1 MALLFSSALLFS
13 TKPASRAELY
23 PADSL
28 SRPEYIFRRI
38 KYGNTYSFID
48 YRRNVIQWQQYSAVS
63 HFFNAL
69 KFASYKKVK
78 VLHFGDSHVQADIA
92 TGTIRNRLQDVFGN
106 GGRGI
111 FFPYACIRSHSGND
125 NYTYATGIWDY
136 SKNTNPAIR
145 YELGLTGATARTTDP
160 HAGFRIIFNK
170 FYREMNNTV
179 LKIYCRT
186 SLNSFDLRLRTDVTT
201 DPILISCKETTSPYV
216 TVYLPAAPKMLNFEV
231 VKNYPA
237 QTFFEIHGISLE
249 QPDNS
254 GIVYNS
260 MGINGASLSSI
271 IRQNLMDGQIR
282 DMQPD
287 LIVFDLGG
295 NDFFAGG
302 INEAEYESKLRLLV
316 DRFRNA
322 APNASILLVPPQD
335 IYRFGRYCVTDCKKA
350 AEITARVAFTSGC
363 AYYDYYRVA
372 GGTTSMLRWHQE
384 GLAKNDKIHLTYSG
398 YVVKGELYAN
408 AILNAFYH
416 TLSDESKGQDS
427 PIPADSVFTSRPI
440 ADATRRPIPTGYPSG
455 SPSSPTGAVVVPDA
469 NKNATYR
476 VSAVERQV
484 YHTVRPGET
493 LGKISQQYHVS
504 VAQLMQWNRLP
515 STWIRAGDRL
525 LILTRVK
532 ETTAN
537 TGVRYQGTTESAPKT
552 ETPASVNTAA
562 VAVKPPVTYKGK
574 PLGSTAP
581 PAKTNPATQAWG
593 SKKIIYYEVKSG
605 DNLWLIAQ
613 KFNTTVDAI
622 KRANNLYSDR
632 LSVGQKLVIK

>member
-13 TKPASRAELY
+13 TKPVSRGELY

-106 GGRGI
+106 GGRGM

-125 NYTYATGIWDY
+125 NYTYATGVWDY
-136 SKNTNPAIR
+136 AKNTNPAMR
-145 YELGLTGATARTTDP
+145 FELGLTGATARTNDP
-160 HAGFRIIFNK
+160 RAGFKFIFNK

-186 SLNSFDLRLRTDVTT
+186 SLNSFDLQLRTDVTSE
-201 DPILISCKETTSPYV
+201 PILISCKETTSPYV
-216 TVYLPAAPKMLNFEV
+216 TVYLPASPKMLNFEV

-249 QPDNS
+249 QPDNN

-287 LIVFDLGG
+287 LVVFDLGG
-295 NDFFAGG
+295 NDFYAGS

-316 DRFRNA
+316 ERFRNA
-322 APNASILLVPPQD
+322 APNTSILLVPPQD

-350 AEITARVAFTSGC
+350 AEITARVAFTTGC
-363 AYYDYYRVA
+363 AYFDYYRVA

-416 TLSDESKGQDS
+416 TLSEPGKGQDS
-427 PIPADSVFTSRPI
+427 PIPADSVFTSQPI
-440 ADATRRPIPTGYPSG
+440 ADATRRPIPTGYPS
-455 SPSSPTGAVVVPDA
+455 SSGAIVIPDG
-469 NKNATYR
+469 NKNATYK
-476 VSAVERQV
+476 VSSVERRV
-484 YHTVRPGET
+484 YHNVRPGET
-493 LGKISQQYHVS
+493 LGKIAQQYHVS
-504 VAQLMQWNRLP
+504 VTQLMQWNQLRN
-515 STWIRAGDRL
+515 TWIRAGDRL
-525 LILTRVK
+525 MILTHVK
-532 ETTAN
+532 ETTN
-537 TGVRYQGTTESAPKT
+537 TGVRYQGTTESAVKT
-552 ETPASVNTAA
+552 ETPAPANTAT
-562 VAVKPPVTYKGK
+562 VATKPPVTATYKGK
-574 PLGSTAP
+574 PLATAPRSTTP
-581 PAKTNPATQAWG
+581 PAKTNPPQAWG
-593 SKKIIYYEVKSG
+593 SKKVTYYEVKSG